1 MTREQHKRAD
11 ELQYQEEQL
20 TEALQTIEFGD
31 TVWVSTHDTR
41 HEESR
46 HIELDNITDETFCKG
61 LREFVKEHLQQKLN
75 QVQEE
80 YANL

>member
-11 ELQYQEEQL
+11 YLQYQEEQL

-31 TVWVSTHDTR
+31 TVWVSTHDTM
-41 HEESR
+41 HETSR
-46 HIELDNITDETFCKG
+46 HIELNNITTESFCAE
-61 LREFVKEHLQQKLN
+61 LREFVKQHLQTRLEE
-75 QVQEE
+75 VQEE

>member
-11 ELQYQEEQL
+11 YLQYQEEQL

-31 TVWVSTHDTR
+31 TVWVSTHDTM
-41 HEESR
+41 HETSR
-46 HIELDNITDETFCKG
+46 HIELDNITDEIFCKG
-61 LREFVKEHLQQKLN
+61 LRDFVKEHLQQKLN